1 MRLQDSF
8 DSILNLLFPKHCLF
22 CKAKSDWYICKDCL
36 KTIKPY
42 KGNRCRICSTPIAAT
57 QKPVVCPICLSKKR
71 YFNKGFSLFNY
82 EEEQIKKLIE
92 FIKFNDY
99 PQLAAILFEFSGKIK
114 SLDIFSN
121 ADFLIPVPMY
131 KKDIRKRGYN
141 QSAVIAKTLSKITKI
156 PVHYDC
162 LNKIKQTEKQVGLN
176 YEKRTKNL
184 SKAFEVSKKC
194 LNKRYTVVLVDD
206 VFTTGST
213 LNECAKTLL
222 RKGIKSNFF
231 TLATTPFKA

>member
-1 MRLQDSF
+1 M
-8 DSILNLLFPKHCLF
+8 
-22 CKAKSDWYICKDCL
+22 
-36 KTIKPY
+36 
-42 KGNRCRICSTPIAAT
+42 
-57 QKPVVCPICLSKKR
+57 
-71 YFNKGFSLFNY
+71 FNY

-92 FIKFNDY
+92 FIKFYDY
-99 PQLAAILFEFSGKIK
+99 PQLVKILFEFSEEIK
-114 SLDIFSN
+114 SLSIFSN

-141 QSAVIAKTLSKITKI
+141 QSAIIAKTLSKITKI

-162 LNKIKQTEKQVGLN
+162 LNKTKQTKKQVGLN

-184 SKAFEVSKKC
+184 SKAFEVNKKC
-194 LNKRYTVVLVDD
+194 LNKKYSVVLVDD

-222 RKGIKSNFF
+222 KNGIESNFF